1 MKLDFRQRLLATTL
15 LVGASAVAT
24 PAFAQDTN
32 PNTNPPDSSAVP
44 TAPQTTAPVEAAPVP
59 STSATGEQV
68 KRSQD
73 IIVTG
78 SRIPQPNLESAS
90 PVTVVT
96 SQEVKVSGTSRTE
109 DLINSLPQ
117 VFATQGS
124 NISNGSSGTAT
135 IDLRGLG
142 SKRSLVLVNGKRL
155 QAGDTGNPVADINF
169 VPAVMIKRVDV
180 LTGGAS
186 SVYGAD
192 AVAGV
197 VNFILDTT
205 FTGFRIDGQASV
217 FNHNNKASS
226 QILDANA
233 AKGFLPPHG
242 WSTNG
247 GAQDIAGMFGAAFD
261 DGRGHVTAYATY
273 RTQDPI
279 LQSQRDYSFC
289 ALTALPDV
297 DPRRAA
303 PPNGLG
309 QTSRP
314 DVASLGRNFNCSG
327 SGTSATGT
335 FLRYDPNFNP
345 LGTSQV
351 SGNKFVPGSTPF
363 NFNPY
368 NYFQRP
374 DERYTFGAFADYEI
388 SPAFKPYAEL
398 MFMDDRSDAQIAP
411 SGDFGNT
418 NRIACDNAL
427 LSAQQR
433 NLLCAAGNTFTDSLN
448 GQQGVEQTYTYI
460 LRRNVEGGGRDDD
473 IRHTDYRI
481 VAGMRG
487 DATRGIS
494 YDAYYQFGRTLRNET
509 YLNDFSVTRLGRAI
523 DAVAV
528 LNGAIVAPGT
538 PGATIECRAAF
549 TGIDPNCVP
558 YNIFQTGGVNPAAL
572 NYLQTPGFQRGIIN
586 ETIAHADFTINGDEY
601 GWRSPWAET
610 GLGINVGAE
619 YRKESLDLK
628 VDQAFSSGGLAG
640 QGGPTPNVQGQF
652 DVRELFGE
660 VQLPIVEHNF
670 IDNFTITG
678 GYRYSNYHVAGNS
691 FNTDTYKL
699 QAELAPIPDIRFRAS
714 YNRAVRAPNIVELFF
729 PQSLGLSGT
738 VDPCA
743 GSTPVGTL
751 AQCQLT
757 GVTAAKYGSV
767 SSNPANQYN
776 GLFGGNQNLLPEKA
790 DTWTAGVILQPRFIP
805 GLALTADYFN
815 IKVKNLISAP
825 SFSGVLNGCMGI
837 GGATQDLTLCDL
849 IHRNTATQ
857 SLWQGSDPATA
868 GYVILKNRNFSGVG
882 LFTKGFDFQG
892 NYSRRLGGLGT
903 MNIAYVGTYV
913 TKLGSPTD
921 SQPGTFAGSTPSPKY
936 RHTLRVGL
944 TMPNGLGI
952 SARWRHFSGVN
963 CDWQTQSECS
973 VTIDPDGKAGLLPP
987 ERHPLPGNQRLSAQ
1001 DFFDLTFTA
1010 RLAQRLNLRIG
1021 ANNILDKDPPVA
1033 GSQAIP
1039 AGFGNGNTYPQVYD
1053 ALGRYLFAGFTVD
1066 F

>member
-32 PNTNPPDSSAVP
+32 PNTNPPDTSAVP
-44 TAPQTTAPVEAAPVP
+44 TIPQTTAPVEGTPVP
-59 STSATGEQV
+59 STNAQGETT
-68 KRSQD
+68 KRPQD

-96 SQEVKVSGTSRTE
+96 SQEVKVSGTTRTE

-124 NISNGSSGTAT
+124 NISNGASGTAT

-155 QAGDTGNPVADINF
+155 QPGDTGNPVADINF

-197 VNFILDTT
+197 VNFIMDTT

-217 FNHNNKASS
+217 FNHKNSAADDIIS
-226 QILDANA
+226 ANT
-233 AKGFLPPHG
+233 AKGFLPPRG

-247 GAQDIAGMFGAAFD
+247 GAQDIAGVFGAAFD

-273 RTQDPI
+273 RTQDPV
-279 LQSQRDYSFC
+279 LQSSRDYSFC
-289 ALTALPDV
+289 ALSGRSQNTINAS
-297 DPRRAA
+297 
-303 PPNGLG
+303 PNKDHF
-309 QTSRP
+309 S
-314 DVASLGRNFNCSG
+314 CSG

-335 FLRYDPNFNP
+335 FLRYDPNFNS
-345 LGTSQV
+345 LGVSQV

-388 SPAFKPYAEL
+388 SPAFKPYAEM

-433 NLLCAAGNTFTDSLN
+433 NLLCAAGNTFTDTLN
-448 GQQGVEQTYTYI
+448 GMTGVEQTYTYI

-509 YLNDFSVTRLGRAI
+509 YRNDFSVTRLGRAI
-523 DAVAV
+523 DAIAV
-528 LNGAIVAPGT
+528 DASGNEVAPGT
-538 PGATIECRAAF
+538 PGSTIVCRAAV
-549 TGIDPNCVP
+549 TGLDSNCVP
-558 YNIFQTGGVNPAAL
+558 YNIFAAGGVTPAAL
-572 NYLQTPGFQRGIIN
+572 DYLQTPGFQRGVLN

-610 GLGINVGAE
+610 GIGINVGAE
-619 YRKESLDLK
+619 YRKESLDFQ
-628 VDQAFSSGGLAG
+628 VDQAFSTGDLAG
-640 QGGPTPNVQGQF
+640 QGGPTPGVNGQF

-670 IDNFTITG
+670 IDAFTITG

-699 QAELAPIPDIRFRAS
+699 QAELAPIRDIRFRAS

-729 PQSLGLSGT
+729 PTSLGLSGT
-738 VDPCA
+738 IDPCA
-743 GSTPVGTL
+743 NQKDTGAPLATA
-751 AQCQLT
+751 AQCALS
-757 GVTAAKYGSV
+757 GVSAAQYGKI

-776 GLFGGNQNLLPEKA
+776 GQFGGNPNLLPEKA
-790 DTWTAGVILQPRFIP
+790 DTYTAGVVIQPRFIP

-815 IKVKNLISAP
+815 IKVKNLISGP
-825 SFSGVLNGCMGI
+825 SFN
-837 GGATQDLTLCDL
+837 ATLQSCLAGDLADCALV
-849 IHRNTATQ
+849 HRNTQTG

-868 GYVILKNRNFSGVG
+868 GYIILRNRNFAGTG

-892 NYSRRLGGLGT
+892 NYSRRLGGMGT
-903 MNIAYVGTYV
+903 VNIAYVGTYV
-913 TKLGSPTD
+913 TKLGTPTD
-921 SQPGTFAGSTPSPKY
+921 SRPGTFSGSTPSPKY

-944 TMPNGLGI
+944 TMPSGLGV

-963 CDWQTQSECS
+963 CDPALDSGCGT
-973 VTIDPDGKAGLLPP
+973 VANPI
-987 ERHPLPGNQRLSAQ
+987 PGNLRLSAA
-1001 DFFDLTFTA
+1001 DFFDLSFTA
-1010 RLAQRLNLRIG
+1010 RLAQRLNLRVG
-1021 ANNILDKDPPVA
+1021 ANNIFDTDPPLA
-1033 GSQAIP
+1033 GSQSIP

-1053 ALGRYLFAGFTVD
+1053 ALGRYVFAGFTVD